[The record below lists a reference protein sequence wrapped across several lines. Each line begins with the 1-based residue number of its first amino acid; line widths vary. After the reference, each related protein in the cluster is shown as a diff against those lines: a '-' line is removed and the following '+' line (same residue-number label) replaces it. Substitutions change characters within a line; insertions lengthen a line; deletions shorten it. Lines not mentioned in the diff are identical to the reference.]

1 MSVFPDALKVALADR
16 YELQHE
22 IGQGGMA
29 TVYLAQDLKHR
40 RQVAVKV
47 LRADVSATLG
57 TDRFLREIEIAA
69 GLTHPHILPL
79 HDSGEAAELL
89 YYVMPFIAGQSL
101 RGRLNSVGRF
111 SVSEALSIVGDVAEA
126 LTYAHREGV
135 IHRDIKPENILF
147 SEGHAVVADFGIA
160 KAISTAGGDN
170 ITRSGFPLGTPGY
183 MSPEQAAGITDLD
196 EKTDVYALACV
207 FYECVIGCSPGLWLT
222 EEAVR
227 VGRFVKAAPDHRE
240 RLDLLPGRLEQ
251 VLARALAMNAE
262 DRHSTPIELAEALT
276 EASRGSAKL
285 SDGKVQLILARA
297 AELQV
302 ENPTVDGRVTVDL
315 VEQVAAEA
323 GIPPARVQEAVQG
336 MPGDAG
342 RGYADAEVKEIIGRA
357 ADLDA
362 KYLAEQG
369 NLSMGGVEQVAAEV
383 GIPPARV
390 REAARELD
398 LPPDMVLTE
407 KGKTKI
413 GLFNWPQKLEVNR
426 FVEGEVSRSDYADL
440 VEEMRAAFGTT
451 GHISTLGRSMSWSA
465 APPGGIGRNVHVTI
479 RPQEGRTRIHIEE
492 NLAMVGPDMFAP
504 FLGAAGGASVGLV
517 LTASI
522 GLLASPLILLPL
534 GFLGGFLGFNA
545 TSYAIF
551 ASATKKRT
559 PELSRLANRLA
570 SKVEE
575 IARGERTTV
584 SGADRRL
591 PP

>member
-1 MSVFPDALKVALADR
+1 
-16 YELQHE
+16 
-22 IGQGGMA
+22 
-29 TVYLAQDLKHR
+29 
-40 RQVAVKV
+40 
-47 LRADVSATLG
+47 
-57 TDRFLREIEIAA
+57 
-69 GLTHPHILPL
+69 
-79 HDSGEAAELL
+79 
-89 YYVMPFIAGQSL
+89 
-101 RGRLNSVGRF
+101 
-111 SVSEALSIVGDVAEA
+111 
-126 LTYAHREGV
+126 
-135 IHRDIKPENILF
+135 
-147 SEGHAVVADFGIA
+147 
-160 KAISTAGGDN
+160 
-170 ITRSGFPLGTPGY
+170 
-183 MSPEQAAGITDLD
+183 
-196 EKTDVYALACV
+196 
-207 FYECVIGCSPGLWLT
+207 
-222 EEAVR
+222 
-227 VGRFVKAAPDHRE
+227 
-240 RLDLLPGRLEQ
+240 
-251 VLARALAMNAE
+251 
-262 DRHSTPIELAEALT
+262 
-276 EASRGSAKL
+276 
-285 SDGKVQLILARA
+285 
-297 AELQV
+297 
-302 ENPTVDGRVTVDL
+302 L

-342 RGYADAEVKEIIGRA
+342 RGYTDAEVKEIIGRA

-407 KGKTKI
+407 KGKAKI

-534 GFLGGFLGFNA
+534 GLLGGFMGFNS

-559 PELSRLANRLA
+559 PELSRLADRLA
-570 SKVEE
+570 AKVEE
-575 IARGERTTV
+575 IASGERTTV
-584 SGADRRL
+584 SGDDRRL